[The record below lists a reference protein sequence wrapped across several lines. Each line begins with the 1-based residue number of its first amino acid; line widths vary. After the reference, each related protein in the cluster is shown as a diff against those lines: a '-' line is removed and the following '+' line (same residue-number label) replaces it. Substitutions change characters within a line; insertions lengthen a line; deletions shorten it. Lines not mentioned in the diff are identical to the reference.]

1 MTALIVRS
9 PLHCSRFKTSLF
21 FLFFSGEARLQ
32 KPPRVKKSPFLQIR
46 RYSHRKYQVF
56 LSTEWRLFTEYSK
69 DYPLS
74 QQSQHSTP
82 KSLDIRAIL
91 IILVFRLD
99 SIPFGNGQCPWLQCV
114 GQVQMAEMKKNLK
127 KLKKRCN
134 SPEKLFLLQC
144 PVHCLSTRISS
155 VGMFGYFCQW
165 QGLTWPLQYSAYLEV
180 WGIMK
185 MLKGPVGSVSKTVFD
200 FCRPPTSRWNFS
212 LQICQTCSRLN
223 WLRSKSADFNGN

>member
-1 MTALIVRS
+1 
-9 PLHCSRFKTSLF
+9 
-21 FLFFSGEARLQ
+21 
-32 KPPRVKKSPFLQIR
+32 
-46 RYSHRKYQVF
+46 
-56 LSTEWRLFTEYSK
+56 
-69 DYPLS
+69 
-74 QQSQHSTP
+74 
-82 KSLDIRAIL
+82 
-91 IILVFRLD
+91 
-99 SIPFGNGQCPWLQCV
+99 
-114 GQVQMAEMKKNLK
+114 MAEMKKNLK

-212 LQICQTCSRLN
+212 KFAKLVHGWIDCEVKVRILTETNNSSAGDGVATLALWPFIGDKKYQFTAFFFRLEGLGFQVPESDME
-223 WLRSKSADFNGN
+223 WLEMLTEPWDMVNVYQHTKHKWYEHHMKCHNIFQ

>member
-1 MTALIVRS
+1 MVWSDLVVGLIWFCLWLHWLS
-9 PLHCSRFKTSLF
+9 DLHCIVPDLKRAF
-21 FLFFSGEARLQ
+21 FSFFFSGEARLQ

-155 VGMFGYFCQW
+155 VGNTHWVC
-165 QGLTWPLQYSAYLEV
+165 L
-180 WGIMK
+180 GIFAN
-185 MLKGPVGSVSKTVFD
+185 GRVSPD
-200 FCRPPTSRWNFS
+200 LYNIPH
-212 LQICQTCSRLN
+212 I
-223 WLRSKSADFNGN
+223 

>member
-99 SIPFGNGQCPWLQCV
+99 SILFGNGQCPWLQCV
-114 GQVQMAEMKKNLK
+114 GQVQMAEMKENLK
-127 KLKKRCN
+127 KHKKDSIALKSFSCY
-134 SPEKLFLLQC
+134 SVQC
-144 PVHCLSTRISS
+144 
-155 VGMFGYFCQW
+155 
-165 QGLTWPLQYSAYLEV
+165 
-180 WGIMK
+180 
-185 MLKGPVGSVSKTVFD
+185 TVF
-200 FCRPPTSRWNFS
+200 PPELAVWVCLGIF
-212 LQICQTCSRLN
+212 
-223 WLRSKSADFNGN
+223 ANGRVSPDLYNIPHI